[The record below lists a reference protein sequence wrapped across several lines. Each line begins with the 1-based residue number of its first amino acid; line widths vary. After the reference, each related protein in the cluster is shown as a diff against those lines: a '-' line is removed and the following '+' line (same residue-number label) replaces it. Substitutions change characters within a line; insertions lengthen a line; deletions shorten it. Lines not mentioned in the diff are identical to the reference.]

1 MREVGF
7 EYAVLGTGSRPV
19 REERCMERRNGGVGG
34 VGELQLYSFER
45 LAYQVAVVSGLGK
58 EVRNSECY

>member
-19 REERCMERRNGGVGG
+19 YAKKGAWNAGTVVDEAGLVS
-34 VGELQLYSFER
+34 YSFER
-45 LAYQVAVVSGLGK
+45 LAYQVAVG
-58 EVRNSECY
+58 ERVR

>member
-45 LAYQVAVVSGLGK
+45 LAYQVAVS
-58 EVRNSECY
+58 ERVR

>member
-19 REERCMERRNGGVGG
+19 REKGAWNAGTVVDEAGLVS
-34 VGELQLYSFER
+34 YSFER
-45 LAYQVAVVSGLGK
+45 LAYQVAVG
-58 EVRNSECY
+58 ERVR